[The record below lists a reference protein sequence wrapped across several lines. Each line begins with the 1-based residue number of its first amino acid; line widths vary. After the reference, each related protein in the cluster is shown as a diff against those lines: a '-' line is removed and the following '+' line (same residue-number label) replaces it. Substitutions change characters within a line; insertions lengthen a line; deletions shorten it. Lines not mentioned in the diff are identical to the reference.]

1 MVIKDTVEGMS
12 LADFMRL
19 WDEEGPFELID
30 GERIPVPTK
39 MFGNIR
45 IANKLMLSLN
55 THALA
60 KGLGEA
66 YVEATFV
73 LTMDTPNWVKGARI
87 PDVMYIRAERWAAYH
102 AANPDWE
109 TKPLILVP
117 DIVVEIVSENDDYP
131 DVTKKIIHYFKDGVQ
146 QVWLIEPQSR
156 VITVYIGNIKNLKT
170 LLDGD
175 VLTGG
180 DTVPGFEIAVS
191 DLLG

>member
-12 LADFMRL
+12 LDDFMRL

-39 MFGNIR
+39 MFGNSR

-55 THALA
+55 NHSLA
-60 KGLGEA
+60 KGVGEA

-87 PDVMYIRAERWAAYH
+87 PDVMYIRAERWAEYR

-109 TKPLILVP
+109 SKPLILVP
-117 DIVVEIVSENDDYP
+117 DIVIEIVSENDDYP
-131 DVTKKIIHYFKDGVQ
+131 DVTKKIILYFKDGVQ

-156 VITVYIGNIKNLKT
+156 VITVYVGNIKNLKT
-170 LLDGD
+170 LLEGD

-180 DTVPGFEIAVS
+180 DTIPGFEIAVS
-191 DLLG
+191 ELFS